1 MQQWQHYVH
10 DILNIS
16 WRSVLMFFL
25 ALVAVRVMGK
35 RSVGEMAPFDLV
47 VIIIMGS
54 VAALPLEEEQ
64 IHPFHGVIPILVM
77 SLLQYLLS
85 VINMHWR
92 TAEKIT
98 QGMSTPLVVNG
109 QVLYDNLR
117 KERVSDA
124 DLHIVLRQQGAD
136 RIEDV
141 ALAVLE
147 PTGNVSVIKK
157 KEAQPVTP
165 KDMDIMTLSRI
176 DTIRG
181 QTLER
186 LNERYR
192 DLRNRTM
199 KRSSS
204 PGKRTIV

>member
-1 MQQWQHYVH
+1 MQGWQHYIH

-16 WRSVLMFFL
+16 WRSILMFFL

-35 RSVGEMAPFDLV
+35 RSVAELAPFDLV
-47 VIIIMGS
+47 VVIIMGS

-64 IHPFHGVIPILVM
+64 IHPLHGVIPIVVM
-77 SLLQYLLS
+77 SLLQYVLS

-92 TAEKIT
+92 GFEKIS
-98 QGMSTPLVVNG
+98 QGVSTPLVMNG
-109 QVLYDNLR
+109 QILRDNLR

-124 DLHIVLRQQGAD
+124 DLHIVLRQRGAS

-147 PTGNVSVIKK
+147 PTGDVSVILK

-165 KDMDIMTLSRI
+165 KDMDLMTLSRL
-176 DTIRG
+176 DTIRI
-181 QTLER
+181 QSRER
-186 LNERYR
+186 LRERYY
-192 DLRNRTM
+192 DVSNNAL

>member
-10 DILNIS
+10 DILNIG
-16 WRSVLMFFL
+16 WRSLLMFFL